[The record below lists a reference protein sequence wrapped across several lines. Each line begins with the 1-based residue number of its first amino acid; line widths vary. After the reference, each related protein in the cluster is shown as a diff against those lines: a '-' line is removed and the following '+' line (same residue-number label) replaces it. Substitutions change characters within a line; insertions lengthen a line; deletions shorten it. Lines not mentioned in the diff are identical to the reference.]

1 MSQIVKYMC
10 EEIENAEI
18 SCIVVSGEP
27 WFNGAEVASALG
39 YKKPRGAVYDHV
51 PLKNK
56 NKLSFLVN
64 CSKVLKTGTLDVS
77 DLNASWISEA
87 GLYRL
92 VLKSKAKHAEI
103 FQDWVCEEVLPSIRK
118 TGVYTAPL
126 LGRQIKLLNE
136 TDLHYKVMDCIRV
149 QFPELHVVPGLGEMQ
164 TTTQQRSDG
173 WKKGYVGGQPDLLIL
188 NRTTQFDGFAI
199 ELKTPKGDGQLSNK
213 QADYLEQL
221 ENLRY
226 KTLVS
231 NNYDVIVIELT
242 KYYCD
247 MRFPCRFCSKVFKS
261 KATLNGHLKCFHTK
275 VI

>member
-118 TGVYTAPL
+118 SGIYTAPL
-126 LGRQIKLLNE
+126 LGQQIKLLNE

-199 ELKTPKGDGQLSNK
+199 ELKTPKGDGVVSNK
-213 QADYLEQL
+213 QTDYLEQL
-221 ENLRY
+221 ENLKY

-231 NNYDVIVIELT
+231 KL
-242 KYYCD
+242 
-247 MRFPCRFCSKVFKS
+247 
-261 KATLNGHLKCFHTK
+261 
-275 VI
+275 

>member
-10 EEIENAEI
+10 EEIENVEI
-18 SCIVVSGEP
+18 SCIVVIGEP

-64 CSKVLKTGTLDVS
+64 CSKVIKTETLDVS

-118 TGVYTAPL
+118 AGTYTVPL
-126 LGRQIKLLNE
+126 LGQQIKLLNE

-164 TTTQQRSDG
+164 TTTQQRNDG

-199 ELKTPKGDGQLSNK
+199 ELKTPKGDGAMSNK
-213 QADYLEQL
+213 QTDYLEQL
-221 ENLRY
+221 ENLKY

-242 KYYCD
+242 KYYSD
-247 MRFPCRFCSKVFKS
+247 IRFPCKCCSKAFKS
-261 KATLNGHLKCFHTK
+261 KATLHGHLNCFHTK
-275 VI
+275 GT

>member
-56 NKLSFLVN
+56 KKLSFLVN

-92 VLKSKAKHAEI
+92 VLKSKAKHAEV

-118 TGVYTAPL
+118 AGVYTAPL
-126 LGRQIKLLNE
+126 LGQQIKLLNE
-136 TDLHYKVMDCIRV
+136 TDLHYKVMDCIRT
-149 QFPELHVVPGLGEMQ
+149 QFPELHVIPGLGEMQ

-199 ELKTPKGDGQLSNK
+199 ELKTPKGDGSVSNK
-213 QADYLEQL
+213 QTDYLEQL
-221 ENLRY
+221 GNLKY

-242 KYYCD
+242 KYHSD
-247 MRFPCRFCSKVFKS
+247 LRFPCQGLQIQSKPTR
-261 KATLNGHLKCFHTK
+261 TLKLFPYEKDLKE
-275 VI
+275 